1 MLEGRPLRIGILGAA
16 RIAPE
21 AIIRPAAA
29 RDDVRVVAVAA
40 RDHDRAVAFA
50 GEHAIPEVSRDY
62 AALVAREDLDLVYI
76 ALPPHLHREWA
87 LRAMDAG
94 HHVLCE
100 KPIALDAAEAETMI
114 AASRATGRMLIE
126 AFHYR
131 FHPLMRRA
139 VELARD
145 GAIGRIVRAR
155 GWAEYPIPVREG
167 EPRWTAGLG
176 GGALMDLG
184 CYPIHALRTLLDG
197 EPEVTAA
204 QRIIECGVDAE
215 IDASLMFPG
224 GIPASVRASMRPPA
238 PSTGI
243 DLIGERG
250 RIELRGFILAHRSG
264 ALRIVR
270 NGTIEDIVADPVTTY
285 AAQLAHVIDQL
296 RGIATAI
303 TGGADSLKNMQVIG
317 KVSRKSRIPSH
328 QMSPCTTE

>member
-1 MLEGRPLRIGILGAA
+1 MLEERPLRIGILGAA

-29 RDDVRVVAVAA
+29 RDDVEVVAVAA

-50 GEHAIPEVSRDY
+50 REHAIPEVSRDY
-62 AALVAREDLDLVYI
+62 AALVARDDLDLIYI

-87 LRAMDAG
+87 VRAMEAG

-100 KPIALDAAEAETMI
+100 KPIALDATEAKAMI
-114 AASRATGRMLIE
+114 AASCATGRMLIE

-145 GAIGRIVRAR
+145 GAIGRIVSAR
-155 GWAEYPIPVREG
+155 GWAEYPIPMREG

-184 CYPIHALRTLLDG
+184 CYPIHALRALLDG
-197 EPEVTAA
+197 EPEVAAA
-204 QRIIECGVDAE
+204 QRIVECGVDAE
-215 IDASLMFPG
+215 IDTSLVFPG

-243 DLIGERG
+243 DLVGEGG

-270 NGTIEDIVADPVTTY
+270 DDSIEDVVVDPVTSY
-285 AAQLAHVIDQL
+285 AAQLDHVVRQL

-303 TGGADSLKNMQVIG
+303 TGGADSSKNMQVIESVRNLWM
-317 KVSRKSRIPSH
+317 K
-328 QMSPCTTE
+328 T